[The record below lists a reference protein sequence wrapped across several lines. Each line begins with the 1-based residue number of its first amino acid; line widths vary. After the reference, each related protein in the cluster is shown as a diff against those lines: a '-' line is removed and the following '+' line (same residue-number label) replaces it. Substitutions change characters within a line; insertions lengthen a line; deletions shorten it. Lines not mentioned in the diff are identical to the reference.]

1 MRMIRTTALLV
12 LAAAL
17 LPGVALADN
26 DRDRDGDRDKR
37 KGEGNPPVALV
48 GPQTPAETVYIVK
61 GTIKTLALPASIVVT
76 VTKANDAGAK
86 ALGTATSVA
95 GPLAVPVDQTVLLGP
110 DTKVHRSSKGWKS
123 DDSKDRD
130 RKRGDRSSSD
140 PASLQLGDE
149 VKVKW
154 VGAAN
159 LNGAGLAA
167 LAARQV
173 KAKGVPGPPMVKFKV
188 KGYVVSAPGAG
199 ALPITFLIAPTKV
212 NENAAR
218 ALNPLNPT
226 ITGGSYDPSKG
237 NIPVILDANTKIKVK
252 SKGHWGH
259 HRSGKGASKLSRVQ
273 VGDKVEIEWK
283 APALARFWETPARE
297 AEFKGKKRHK

>member
-1 MRMIRTTALLV
+1 MRMIRTSALLV

-17 LPGVALADN
+17 LPGVALADS
-26 DRDRDGDRDKR
+26 DRDGDRDKR
-37 KGEGNPPVALV
+37 KGEGNPPIALV

-61 GTIKTLALPASIVVT
+61 GTIKTLALPGSITVT

-86 ALGTATSVA
+86 ALVGPTAAA
-95 GPLAVPVDQTVLLGP
+95 GPLTAPVDQVVLL
-110 DTKVHRSSKGWKS
+110 DANTKVHRSSKGWKS
-123 DDSKDRD
+123 DDSKGRD
-130 RKRGDRSSSD
+130 RKRGDSSSTD

-154 VGAAN
+154 VGTAN
-159 LNGAGLAA
+159 LNAAGLAA

-173 KAKGVPGPPMVKFKV
+173 KAKGAPGPPMVKFKV

-199 ALPITFLIAPTKV
+199 ALPLTFLIAPTKV
-212 NENAAR
+212 NGNAAR
-218 ALNPLNPT
+218 ALNPTNPT

-237 NIPVILDANTKIKVK
+237 NIPVILDATTKIKVK
-252 SKGHWGH
+252 GKGHWGH
-259 HRSGKGASKLSRVQ
+259 HRSGKGASKLARVQ

-283 APALARFWETPARE
+283 APALAKFWETPARE
-297 AEFKGKKRHK
+297 AEFKGKKHSK